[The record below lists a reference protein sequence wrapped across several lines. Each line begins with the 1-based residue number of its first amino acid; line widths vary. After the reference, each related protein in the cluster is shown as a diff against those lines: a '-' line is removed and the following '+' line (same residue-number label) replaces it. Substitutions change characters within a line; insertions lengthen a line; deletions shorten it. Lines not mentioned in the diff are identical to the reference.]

1 MRNRLP
7 KPINFLF
14 FNGGDDGSATV
25 MFEVIMIV
33 QKTFYPARTW
43 FQFF

>member
-7 KPINFLF
+7 KPINLF
-14 FNGGDDGSATV
+14 FNGGDDGAATV

-33 QKTFYPARTW
+33 QKTFNSTRTW